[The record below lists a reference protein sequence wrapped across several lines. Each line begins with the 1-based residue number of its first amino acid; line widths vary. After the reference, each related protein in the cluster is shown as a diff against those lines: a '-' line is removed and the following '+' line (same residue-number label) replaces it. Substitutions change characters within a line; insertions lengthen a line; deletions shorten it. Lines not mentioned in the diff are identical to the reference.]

1 MLNASIFRV
10 GDRVRVVQCIWG
22 FGHVR
27 TPKYIQNHVGEIR
40 RVHGL
45 YHNPESVAH
54 GRSGLPAKML
64 YSVSFQQS
72 SIWKDYSGP
81 EIDLLYMD
89 VFEHWLEFA

>member
-1 MLNASIFRV
+1 
-10 GDRVRVVQCIWG
+10 
-22 FGHVR
+22 
-27 TPKYIQNHVGEIR
+27 
-40 RVHGL
+40 
-45 YHNPESVAH
+45 
-54 GRSGLPAKML
+54 ML